1 MEQHGGPRHLGG
13 GGGGGG
19 GGGHHAA
26 VAAAAAAAAN
36 QQAAA
41 AALAAAAAANNQLPL
56 IPHLV
61 FLIFLSFSPQKY
73 FYFLPCLA
81 PGRRR
86 RRHGAPSAHDHLW
99 DPQGLRPPP
108 RPSVRGASRTHFR
121 VPGRSRKGHRV
132 PGRSPGLQ
140 RAGLK
145 TLNYVKRLGFSHFSG
160 GGKQCS
166 KDFSYS
172 CIGNTRVAANYF
184 LQRKL
189 VERYLAVFFLVL
201 VSFSRK
207 AGPLPT
213 L

>member
-61 FLIFLSFSPQKY
+61 FLIFLSFFPQKY

-86 RRHGAPSAHDHLW
+86 RRRHGAPSAHDHLW
-99 DPQGLRPPP
+99 DPQRLRPPP
-108 RPSVRGASRTHFR
+108 RPSVRGASGAHLR
-121 VPGRSRKGHRV
+121 VPGRPRKGHRV

-172 CIGNTRVAANYF
+172 CIGNTRVAAIIFCNG
-184 LQRKL
+184 
-189 VERYLAVFFLVL
+189 
-201 VSFSRK
+201 SW
-207 AGPLPT
+207 
-213 L
+213 